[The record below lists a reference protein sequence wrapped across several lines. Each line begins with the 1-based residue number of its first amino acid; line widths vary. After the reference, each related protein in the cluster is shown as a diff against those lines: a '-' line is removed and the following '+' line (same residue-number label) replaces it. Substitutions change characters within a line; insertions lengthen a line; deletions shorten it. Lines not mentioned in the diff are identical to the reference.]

1 MNAADRKKAVKPKLE
16 VITVEEGMTM
26 EQLAAASPI
35 TNYALDKLRVINGL
49 YPKGQPEVGQML
61 KIIN

>member
-1 MNAADRKKAVKPKLE
+1 MPIYE
-16 VITVEEGMTM
+16 VWSNVDEVLKFEEGMTM

-61 KIIN
+61 KIID